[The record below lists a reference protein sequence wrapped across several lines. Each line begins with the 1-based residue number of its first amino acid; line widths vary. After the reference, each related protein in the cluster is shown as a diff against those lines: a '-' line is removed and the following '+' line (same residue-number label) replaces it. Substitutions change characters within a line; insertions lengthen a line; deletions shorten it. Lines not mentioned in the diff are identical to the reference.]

1 MTWKQASEK
10 LTSGSKWEVGCLAL
24 WGFLITTIYGTNPF
38 PKYVTIVLVEI
49 CQIKGDAMGLFTK
62 KIGPVFLKENSDAEA
77 YIEKL
82 KELSEKAQGSLKQE
96 IEKQIAYTQYGLIG
110 ESNIAFE
117 LKNSNMDMYI
127 LHDIYLECDDLSAQI
142 DYIIITRKRIYVIE
156 CKNLIGNIE
165 VNNRGEFTRTYELLG
180 KKIKEGIYS
189 PVTQNERHLNVLK
202 VRGLQ
207 SKTNIIAKTF
217 FEKSFDENYKS
228 LVVLAN
234 PKTVLNVKYA
244 TKDIKEKI
252 VRADQLISKIKE
264 MDAKMDAADFSQN
277 SMLEIANSILE
288 KNIESRSDYAKK
300 YEELLQK
307 MEENDVCEEVAS
319 IEDVSETNREELVKR
334 LKAFRLEQSRKEK
347 IKPYYIFS
355 DAQMEDIIDKNP
367 QTKEDLLQVSGF
379 GNVKVEKYGEEIVG
393 ILKN

>member
-1 MTWKQASEK
+1 MSWKQASEK
-10 LTSGSKWEVGCLAL
+10 LTSGSKWGEVG
-24 WGFLITTIYGTNPF
+24 WFYIFFTTTIYGNNPF
-38 PKYVTIVLVEI
+38 QKYATIVLVEI

-189 PVTQNERHLNVLK
+189 PITQNERHLNVLK
-202 VRGLQ
+202 ARGLQ
-207 SKTNIIAKTF
+207 SKTNIISKTL

-234 PKTVLNVKYA
+234 LKTVLNVKYA

-264 MDAKMDAADFSQN
+264 M
-277 SMLEIANSILE
+277 
-288 KNIESRSDYAKK
+288 
-300 YEELLQK
+300 
-307 MEENDVCEEVAS
+307 EENDACEEVAN
-319 IEDVSETNREELVKR
+319 IEDVSEMNREALVKR

-347 IKPYYIFS
+347 IKPYFIFN

-367 QTKEDLLQVSGF
+367 QTKEELLQVSGF

>member
-1 MTWKQASEK
+1 
-10 LTSGSKWEVGCLAL
+10 
-24 WGFLITTIYGTNPF
+24 
-38 PKYVTIVLVEI
+38 
-49 CQIKGDAMGLFTK
+49 MGLFTK
-62 KIGPVFLKENSDAEA
+62 KIGPVFLKENGDAET

-82 KELSEKAQGSLKQE
+82 KQLNEKAQGPLKQE
-96 IEKQIAYTQYGLIG
+96 IEKQIAYAQYGVIG

-142 DYIIITRKRIYVIE
+142 DYIIVTRKCVYVVE

-165 VNNRGEFTRTYELLG
+165 VNNRGEFTRSYELLG
-180 KKIKEGIYS
+180 RKIKEGIYS
-189 PVTQNERHLNVLK
+189 PITQNERHLNVIKALGMK
-202 VRGLQ
+202 SR
-207 SKTNIIAKTF
+207 TNIISKTM
-217 FEKSFDENYKS
+217 FEKAFDENYKS

-244 TKDIKEKI
+244 TKDIKGKI

-264 MDAKMDAADFSQN
+264 MDAKVEVDFSQN
-277 SMLEIANSILE
+277 VMLDIANSFLE
-288 KNIESRSDYAKK
+288 KAKENTSDYAKK

-307 MEENDVCEEVAS
+307 MQEGAAYVEEVAT
-319 IEDVSETNREELVKR
+319 VANREEIIKR

-347 IKPYYIFS
+347 IKPYYIFN

-367 QTKEDLLQVSGF
+367 QTKEELLQVSGF
-379 GNVKVEKYGEEIVG
+379 GNVKVEKYGEEIIN
-393 ILKN
+393 ILKM

>member
-1 MTWKQASEK
+1 M
-10 LTSGSKWEVGCLAL
+10 
-24 WGFLITTIYGTNPF
+24 
-38 PKYVTIVLVEI
+38 
-49 CQIKGDAMGLFTK
+49 
-62 KIGPVFLKENSDAEA
+62 LKA
-77 YIEKL
+77 
-82 KELSEKAQGSLKQE
+82 
-96 IEKQIAYTQYGLIG
+96 
-110 ESNIAFE
+110 
-117 LKNSNMDMYI
+117 
-127 LHDIYLECDDLSAQI
+127 C
-142 DYIIITRKRIYVIE
+142 
-156 CKNLIGNIE
+156 
-165 VNNRGEFTRTYELLG
+165 
-180 KKIKEGIYS
+180 
-189 PVTQNERHLNVLK
+189 
-202 VRGLQ
+202 GLQ
-207 SKTNIIAKTF
+207 SKTNIISKTL

-264 MDAKMDAADFSQN
+264 MDAKVDAADFSQN

-307 MEENDVCEEVAS
+307 MEENDACEEVAN
-319 IEDVSETNREELVKR
+319 IEDVSEMNREALVKR

-347 IKPYYIFS
+347 IKPYYIFN

-379 GNVKVEKYGEEIVG
+379 GNVKVEKYGEEIIR
-393 ILKN
+393 ILNE

>member
-1 MTWKQASEK
+1 
-10 LTSGSKWEVGCLAL
+10 
-24 WGFLITTIYGTNPF
+24 
-38 PKYVTIVLVEI
+38 
-49 CQIKGDAMGLFTK
+49 MGLFTK
-62 KIGPVFLKENSDAEA
+62 KIGPVFLKENSDAEV

-82 KELSEKAQGSLKQE
+82 KVLSEKAQGNLKQE
-96 IEKQIAYTQYGLIG
+96 IEKQIAYAQYGLIG

-142 DYIIITRKRIYVIE
+142 DYIIITRKRVYVIE

-180 KKIKEGIYS
+180 KKMKEGIYS
-189 PVTQNERHLNVLK
+189 PITQNQRHLNVLK
-202 VRGLQ
+202 ASGLK
-207 SKTNIIAKTF
+207 SKTNIIAKTL
-217 FEKSFDENYKS
+217 FEKSFDGNYKS

-264 MDAKMDAADFSQN
+264 LDAKAESVDLSQN

-288 KNIESRSDYAKK
+288 KNVESRSDYAKK
-300 YEELLQK
+300 YEELLQSL
-307 MEENDVCEEVAS
+307 EEQASPVAEAVVEEPCDEVT
-319 IEDVSETNREELVKR
+319 VETNREEIVKR
-334 LKAFRLEQSRKEK
+334 LKAFRLEQSRKEN
-347 IKPYYIFS
+347 IKPYYIFN
-355 DAQMEDIIDKNP
+355 DAQMEDIIEKNP
-367 QTKEDLLQVSGF
+367 QTKEELLQVSGF
-379 GNVKVEKYGEEIVG
+379 GNVKVEKYGAEIIG
-393 ILKN
+393 IMKG

>member
-1 MTWKQASEK
+1 
-10 LTSGSKWEVGCLAL
+10 
-24 WGFLITTIYGTNPF
+24 
-38 PKYVTIVLVEI
+38 
-49 CQIKGDAMGLFTK
+49 MGLFTK

-82 KELSEKAQGSLKQE
+82 KELSEKAEGALKQE
-96 IEKQIAYTQYGLIG
+96 IEKQIAYAQYGLIG
-110 ESNIAFE
+110 ETNIAFE

-142 DYIIITRKRIYVIE
+142 DYIIVTRKRVYVIE

-189 PVTQNERHLNVLK
+189 PITQNARHLNVIKAIGLK
-202 VRGLQ
+202 SR
-207 SKTNIIAKTF
+207 TNIIKKTLY
-217 FEKSFDENYKS
+217 EKSFDENYKS

-264 MDAKMDAADFSQN
+264 LDAKIDLDLNQST
-277 SMLEIANSILE
+277 MLDVANSILE

-307 MEENDVCEEVAS
+307 MEENDVCEAAVL
-319 IEDVSETNREELVKR
+319 ETNREELIKR

-347 IKPYYIFS
+347 IKPYYIFN
-355 DAQMEDIIDKNP
+355 DAQMEDIIAKNP
-367 QTKEDLLQVSGF
+367 QTKEELLQVSGF

-393 ILKN
+393 ILKGE